1 MVHLFRRISGERTLP
16 FRSTNGQ
23 SPGQRIEGNTW
34 TPSNNNGLTWELSG
48 GVGLCGYC
56 GSRLRTR
63 SPNNSTRKY
72 FYYTCLN
79 ESCPFNK
86 HYRKQELERRVG
98 E

>member
-1 MVHLFRRISGERTLP
+1 VSRVKPEPLALEVALAHYVASLP
-16 FRSTNGQ
+16 
-23 SPGQRIEGNTW
+23 EGK
-34 TPSNNNGLTWELSG
+34 SVSLEDLAGTWELSG

-79 ESCPFNK
+79 ES
-86 HYRKQELERRVG
+86 
-98 E
+98 